1 MNEQDYRRI
10 EAEISSEDSPV
21 GIDARHTH
29 VLILGKL
36 EAIERRLDALE
47 GCRPDGSDVS
57 AMASGAKNAAGA
69 AVDALDEEVERLR
82 ERGVDLDARLRG
94 AVELLERLTRERTAE
109 AMGRMADA
117 LPAIEP
123 KLGLLQYADAVVAT
137 ATDALDEEFQRL
149 AEQGVDADAALRN
162 GLRALLYLGQRIS
175 TSELESLGTL
185 LRSDVLHPS
194 AVDIVGLA
202 GRALVEA
209 AQSPAS
215 SAGPIK
221 AFSSLGGEHAKRST
235 GFLLEFARRFGEA
248 LGTDHTPHERRA
260 EGRATASERSGR

>member
-36 EAIERRLDALE
+36 EAIERRLEALE
-47 GCRPDGSDVS
+47 RDRPGEKDIS
-57 AMASGAKNAAGA
+57 ALASGAKNAAGA

-82 ERGVDLDARLRG
+82 ERGVDLDARLRS
-94 AVELLERLTRERTAE
+94 AVELLERVTREGTAQ

-117 LPAIEP
+117 LPTIEP
-123 KLGLLQYADAVVAT
+123 KLGLLQHADAAIAT

-162 GLRALLYLGQRIS
+162 GLRAMLHLGQRIS
-175 TSELESLGTL
+175 MEELESLGAL

-194 AVDIVGLA
+194 AVEIVGKA

-209 AQSPAS
+209 AQAPAS
-215 SAGPIK
+215 SVGPIK
-221 AFSSLGGEHAKRST
+221 AVSSLGNSSARRST

-248 LGTDHTPHERRA
+248 LDTDHTHEGRRA
-260 EGRATASERSGR
+260 EGRAAASERSGR

>member
-47 GCRPDGSDVS
+47 GSVPGGAGAS
-57 AMASGAKNAAGA
+57 AFASGAKNAAGT

-82 ERGVDLDARLRG
+82 ERGVDLDARLRC
-94 AVELLERLTRERTAE
+94 AVELLERVTQERTAE

-117 LPAIEP
+117 LPTIEP
-123 KLGLLQYADAVVAT
+123 KLGLLQHADAVVAT

-149 AEQGVDADAALRN
+149 AEHGVDADAALRN

-175 TSELESLGTL
+175 TAELESLGTL

-194 AVDIVGLA
+194 AVEIVGKA

-209 AQSPAS
+209 AHAPAS
-215 SAGPIK
+215 SVGPIK
-221 AFSSLGGEHAKRST
+221 AVSSLGDSFAKRST
-235 GFLLEFARRFGEA
+235 GFLLEFARRFGET
-248 LGTDHTPHERRA
+248 LDTDHTH
-260 EGRATASERSGR
+260 EGRRGEERSPVSERSGE